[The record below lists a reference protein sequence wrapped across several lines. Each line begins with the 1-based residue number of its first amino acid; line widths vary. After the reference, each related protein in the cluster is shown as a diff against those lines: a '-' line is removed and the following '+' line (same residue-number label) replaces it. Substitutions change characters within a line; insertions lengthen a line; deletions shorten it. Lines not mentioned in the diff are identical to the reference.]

1 MESVIFHL
9 AIPVKNLEQARAF
22 YVDGL
27 GCQVGRSSQQAMIL
41 SFFGHQ
47 LVTHLT
53 QEIEIQKGIYPRH
66 FGLILPTLAT
76 WQELLQTYQDK
87 QLNFYQKEKQRFR
100 GLPTE
105 HWTFFLQDPSQNL
118 LEFKYYIYPEAIF
131 GIHELAVV
139 GDPMS

>member
-1 MESVIFHL
+1 MESAIFHL

-53 QEIEIQKGIYPRH
+53 QEIETQKGIYPRH
-66 FGLILPTLAT
+66 FGLILPTIAT
-76 WQELLQTYQDK
+76 WQGLLQTCQDK

-131 GIHELAVV
+131 GIQELAVV
-139 GDPMS
+139 GDPMG